1 MFQPTPIQPS
11 NFGAITADQNLIENP
26 ALMYLATLGS
36 KDSYRCMKSKLNKF
50 AQFFGYKGL
59 VDCDWRSM
67 QPNHITIF
75 FSCTELGVGP
85 NL

>member
-1 MFQPTPIQPS
+1 MLIIVRTWNFNMFQPTPIQPS

-50 AQFFGYKGL
+50 ARFFGYKGL

-75 FSCTELGVGP
+75 
-85 NL
+85 